1 MRYNVTI
8 LAAYVAIMLVV
19 AVICSMFPP
28 PCRAHADVF
37 LHNPKDRP
45 VLETVHQVWEARHT
59 GVCRFR
65 FDGVYYVVE
74 NMPKEYIDYS
84 SWYVRMP

>member
-1 MRYNVTI
+1 MRYNVAI
-8 LAAYVAIMLVV
+8 LAAYIAILLVV

-28 PCRAHADVF
+28 PCRVSTVEFWHK
-37 LHNPKDRP
+37 PKDRP
-45 VLETVHQVWEARHT
+45 VLETVHQVWEARTT
-59 GVCRFR
+59 GVCRFH